1 MFTTGSRRRPDRTSR
16 VLIHP
21 VIVQLLLIT
30 WLLRHSASAVVLATL
45 TTASLLMIHR
55 SMTGRI
61 RALHA
66 ALDLANTDMVTG
78 LPTRRL
84 IYEHL
89 AQTAATQML
98 TVAFAD
104 VDDLKLLNDI
114 HGHQTGDAYLAA
126 VSARLRSA
134 TTDGDVL
141 VRLGGD
147 EFALA
152 STRPADQVAAQL
164 AEALAR
170 PANVAG
176 QAWLLDLSIG
186 IYRCSGGDP
195 HTALGRAEAAMY
207 TAKRRRTG
215 VEQYDP
221 CRDGDV
227 PPAGV
232 RPRRRRRD
240 QPAARVAARPGVLSV
255 RPAVP
260 PIDAT

>member
-1 MFTTGSRRRPDRTSR
+1 MFMTSPRRRPDRPTR

-21 VIVQLLLIT
+21 VIVQLLLIM
-30 WLLRHSASAVVLATL
+30 WLLRHSAAAVALAIFTM
-45 TTASLLMIHR
+45 ANLLMIHR
-55 SMTGRI
+55 AVTGRV
-61 RALHA
+61 RALHT

-84 IYEHL
+84 IYDHL
-89 AQTAATQML
+89 SQTAANQML
-98 TVAFAD
+98 TVAVAD
-104 VDDLKLLNDI
+104 VDDLKPLNDV

-126 VSARLRSA
+126 VAARLQSA
-134 TTDGDVL
+134 TTEGDVL

-152 STRPADQVAAQL
+152 STRPADQVAAHL

-170 PANVAG
+170 PANIAG
-176 QAWLLDLSIG
+176 QAWPLHLSIG
-186 IYRCSGGDP
+186 IYRCGGGDP

-221 CRDGDV
+221 WRDGDV
-227 PPAGV
+227 QPAGI

-240 QPAARVAARPGVLSV
+240 QPSPDVVARPGVISV
-255 RPAVP
+255 RPVLP